1 MLKAVAILVLYAA
14 LVVAL
19 GVLAYADAPEGANA
33 ATALIVP
40 IVVALV
46 SIACAVM
53 ALMIHKKRTVGMIGI
68 HLGIVVPLLVAV
80 AVGFRAYSAH
90 ESSKHYLEGQ
100 ALWEQRVQGGG
111 INTPEARERFFDEN
125 EYPDHDKAYLR
136 GTLVA
141 ISAVSLQTFVTMLV
155 ARPKPP
161 ARKPK
166 PARTDEAFD
175 AS

>member
-14 LVVAL
+14 LVVVL
-19 GVLAYADAPEGANA
+19 GAIAYADAPEGANA

-40 IVVALV
+40 IAVAVV

-53 ALMIHKKRTVGMIGI
+53 ALLIHKHRTVGMIGI
-68 HLGIVVPLLVAV
+68 HLGIIVPLLVAV
-80 AVGFRAYSAH
+80 AVGWRAYQTHQAS
-90 ESSKHYLEGQ
+90 ESYKEGVS
-100 ALWEQRVQGGG
+100 LWEQRVQGGG
-111 INTPEARERFFDEN
+111 INTPAARENFFEDN
-125 EYPDHDKAYLR
+125 DYPDHDKGYLR
-136 GTLVA
+136 GALVA
-141 ISAVSLQTFVTMLV
+141 IAAVSVQTFVTMIV

-166 PARTDEAFD
+166 PKPEPAD